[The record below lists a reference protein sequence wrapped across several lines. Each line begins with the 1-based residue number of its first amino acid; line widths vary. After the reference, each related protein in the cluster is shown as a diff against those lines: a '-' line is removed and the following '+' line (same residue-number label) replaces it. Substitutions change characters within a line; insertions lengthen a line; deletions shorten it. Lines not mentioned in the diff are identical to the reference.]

1 MLVAGLL
8 FVLFTQVERGPR
20 QTRRAVV
27 GLEAPAFVLLDGEGA
42 AVRLS
47 DFRGKTVFLHFWASW
62 CKNCREE
69 MPFIQDLYERK
80 KSDPDFV
87 LISVVYREDP
97 AETLRFME
105 ANGYDIPLYT
115 DPGEEAARAYGV
127 TGVPETFV
135 IGADGILKKRVI
147 GPGNWNEL

>member
-1 MLVAGLL
+1 VAGLFL
-8 FVLFTQVERGPR
+8 VLFTQRDKSS
-20 QTRRAVV
+20 QTRRAIVE
-27 GLEAPAFVLLDGEGA
+27 LEAPAFELLDGDGT

-47 DFRGKTVFLHFWASW
+47 DFKGKTVFLHFWASW

-69 MPFIQDLYERK
+69 MPFIQALYDRK
-80 KSDPDFV
+80 RSDPDFV
-87 LISVVYREDP
+87 LLSVVYREDP
-97 AETLRFME
+97 AETMRYME

-115 DPGEEAARAYGV
+115 DPGEETAKTYGV